1 MTLLQQE
8 DYNREACTPLKQI
21 IKQNVISVYRTPI
34 LLLPYILSNLYICRA
49 RILYFLTKGQMEAS
63 ASRILVKESLIVR
76 QTKRYTLPAF
86 PEVENLGHGSMGRSW
101 DDEKG
106 SNCDHGE

>member
-1 MTLLQQE
+1 MSKMPPFNSSSADDADEKSVLTLLQQE

-49 RILYFLTKGQMEAS
+49 RILYLLTKGQMEAS
-63 ASRILVKESLIVR
+63 ASRILVKESLIIR
-76 QTKRYTLPAF
+76 QTKR
-86 PEVENLGHGSMGRSW
+86 
-101 DDEKG
+101 
-106 SNCDHGE
+106 